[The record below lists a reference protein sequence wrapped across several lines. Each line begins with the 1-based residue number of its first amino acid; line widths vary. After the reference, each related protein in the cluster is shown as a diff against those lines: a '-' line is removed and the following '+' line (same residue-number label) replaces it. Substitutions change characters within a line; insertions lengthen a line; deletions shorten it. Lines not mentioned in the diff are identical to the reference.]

1 MKNYLK
7 ISAVVAFVFI
17 VSTSMAQSTEN
28 GWPVSK
34 DVNRYSNKSL
44 ASFTAANIKSVGTPA
59 IAKSKMQKPATETT
73 PGNVVSAYPMWAV
86 GKGVNRVGK
95 K

>member
-17 VSTSMAQSTEN
+17 VSTSMAQSNEN

-44 ASFTAANIKSVGTPA
+44 TSFKATNINSVGTPA
-59 IAKSKMQKPATETT
+59 IAKSKMQKSISETT
-73 PGNVVSAYPMWAV
+73 PGNVTSAYPIWAV
-86 GKGVNRVGK
+86 SKGVNRVAK

>member
-7 ISAVVAFVFI
+7 ISAVVAFVLF
-17 VSTSMAQSTEN
+17 VSNAMAQSTEN

-44 ASFTAANIKSVGTPA
+44 ATHKPTVVKTVGTPA
-59 IAKSKMQKPATETT
+59 FVTSKRQNKQKEVTA
-73 PGNVVSAYPMWAV
+73 GNVVSSYPMWTV
-86 GKGVNRVGK
+86 SKGVNRISK

>member
-7 ISAVVAFVFI
+7 ISAVVAFVSI
-17 VSTSMAQSTEN
+17 VSSGMAQSTEN

-44 ASFTAANIKSVGTPA
+44 AAHNATSIKSVGTPA
-59 IAKSKMQKPATETT
+59 FVSSKRSTTQKHVTT
-73 PGNVVSAYPMWAV
+73 GNVTSSYPMWAV
-86 GKGVNRVGK
+86 SKGVNRISK

>member
-17 VSTSMAQSTEN
+17 VSSAMAQSSEN

-44 ASFTAANIKSVGTPA
+44 VAHKPTKLKLVGTPVFVT
-59 IAKSKMQKPATETT
+59 SKMQSPSKEVTA
-73 PGNVVSAYPMWAV
+73 GNVTSTYPMWTV
-86 GKGVNRVGK
+86 SKGVNRIGK

>member
-7 ISAVVAFVFI
+7 VSAVVAFVFI
-17 VSTSMAQSTEN
+17 VSSAMAQSTEN

-44 ASFTAANIKSVGTPA
+44 TLHKGTKIKSVGTPVFVT
-59 IAKSKMQKPATETT
+59 SKMQGASKAVTA
-73 PGNVVSAYPMWAV
+73 GNVASTYPMWTV
-86 GKGVNRVGK
+86 SKGVNRIGK

>member
-7 ISAVVAFVFI
+7 VSAVVAFVFI
-17 VSTSMAQSTEN
+17 VSSAMAQSTEN

-44 ASFTAANIKSVGTPA
+44 TAHKATKIKSVGTPVFVNN
-59 IAKSKMQKPATETT
+59 KMQKSTKETT
-73 PGNVVSAYPMWAV
+73 AGNVASTYPMWAV
-86 GKGVNRVGK
+86 SKAVNRVGK

>member
-7 ISAVVAFVFI
+7 ISAVAAFVLI
-17 VSTSMAQSTEN
+17 VSTSMAQSTDK
-28 GWPVSK
+28 GWPASK

-44 ASFTAANIKSVGTPA
+44 TSFKATKINSVGTPA
-59 IAKSKMQKPATETT
+59 IAKSKMQKSTSEAT
-73 PGNVVSAYPMWAV
+73 PGNVASAYPMWAV
-86 GKGVNRVGK
+86 SKGVNRVGK